1 VEVLSVVAQQMHQI
15 MNAKRIFR
23 DNPEATSFSFDDDV
37 IPLNDSCAIF
47 ITMNPGYAG
56 RSELPDNLK
65 SMFRPISMM
74 VPETTVICEIML

>member
-1 VEVLSVVAQQMHQI
+1 MHQI
-15 MNAKRIFR
+15 MNAKKRFR
-23 DNPEATSFSFDDDV
+23 DDPDATGFAFDDEV

-65 SMFRPISMM
+65 SLFRPISMM
-74 VPETTVICEIML
+74 LPDTTVICEIML